1 MKLEEL
7 KNKKILIVGRGIE
20 GNAAHK
26 YLHKHLPS
34 SIIDIV
40 DQKDGISY
48 LDKQTSYDIA
58 IKSPGVKPELIKI
71 PYTTSTNIF
80 LANSRGKVIG
90 VTGTKGKSTTS
101 TLIYKMLKKEG
112 LDAYFGGNI
121 GQSSLDFLDKLNDH
135 SWTVLEMSSFQLQD
149 VKLSPHIAVMLMIG
163 EEHLDY
169 HKTYEEYI
177 DAKRN
182 IFRFQ
187 TPSDFAII
195 NRDYLASHGS
205 DTYTKGKVFNISRER
220 EVGEGC
226 FVKQGKVVVRS
237 MGALRSLRQFGDS
250 SNRILKQPSSLALA
264 NASKHGSR
272 DSLFKSAPHAEAPR
286 ALLSTPVDEEV
297 IDIKYILLPGKHN
310 LENVCAAVMAATIA
324 GVSREAI
331 RKVLSE
337 FSGLEH
343 RLEFVKDVNGI
354 RFYNDSLATIP
365 QATIEAL
372 EALPQ
377 TETLIAGGHDRGIDY
392 RPLAQYLRNGQVKTL
407 ILFPPT
413 GIRIWEEICKV
424 VSESSRPG
432 KFDVKTME
440 QAVKIAFVET
450 LPGKICLLSSA
461 SASFGI
467 FKDYKDRG
475 EQFKRE
481 VASLMSS

>member
-1 MKLEEL
+1 MKLEQL
-7 KNKKILIVGRGIE
+7 RNKKILIVGRGIE
-20 GNAAHK
+20 GKAVYK
-26 YLHKHLPS
+26 YLKKHLPS
-34 SIIDIV
+34 SIIDVV
-40 DQKDGISY
+40 DQKDGDNY
-48 LDKQTSYDIA
+48 LDKQKNYDLA

-80 LANSRGKVIG
+80 LSNAKGKVIG

-101 TLIYKMLKKEG
+101 TLIYKMLKEAFGSAQDK
-112 LDAYFGGNI
+112 DVYFGGNI
-121 GQSSLDFLDKLNDH
+121 GQSSLEFLDNLNDQ

-149 VKLSPHIAVMLMIG
+149 LKIGPHIAVMLMI
-163 EEHLDY
+163 ESEHLDY
-169 HKTYEEYI
+169 HKTFATYV

-187 TPSDFAII
+187 TFSDFAVI
-195 NRDYLASHGS
+195 NRDYLASHES
-205 DTYTKGKVFNISRER
+205 DIYTKAKVFSISRER
-220 EVGEGC
+220 KFENGSYVEGDVVWMSKDGKKEKIIDVDKIKLVG
-226 FVKQGKVVVRS
+226 R
-237 MGALRSLRQFGDS
+237 
-250 SNRILKQPSSLALA
+250 
-264 NASKHGSR
+264 
-272 DSLFKSAPHAEAPR
+272 
-286 ALLSTPVDEEV
+286 
-297 IDIKYILLPGKHN
+297 HN
-310 LENVCAAVMAATIA
+310 LENVCAAVCAATIA
-324 GVSREAI
+324 GVSKASI

-377 TETLIAGGHDRGIDY
+377 TETLIAGGHDRGLDY
-392 RPLAQYLRNGQVKTL
+392 APLAQYLSNGQIKTL

-413 GIRIWEEICKV
+413 GKRIWEEICKV
-424 VSESSRPG
+424 VSESTRPE
-432 KFDVKTME
+432 KFDVKTMDK
-440 QAVKIAFVET
+440 AVRIAFAET
-450 LPGKICLLSSA
+450 SLGKICLLSPA